1 MKTLGIAIVMCL
13 LLVSFAQAEMPRENC
28 GCGLGSIAF
37 KGKDGLVFQVLA
49 ATTNGSFGNQTF
61 GITSGTLECKQA
73 RSFANSEQVQ
83 RFVAD
88 NLDNLAQDIASGH
101 GETLD
106 ALAELLGVSV
116 TERPIFNAALH
127 SHFTSI
133 FPSENVSAVD
143 VLESIARV
151 MKNT

>member
-1 MKTLGIAIVMCL
+1 MRSVVIATIACFLIVGVAL
-13 LLVSFAQAEMPRENC
+13 AEMPRENC

-73 RSFANSEQVQ
+73 PSFASNE
-83 RFVAD
+83 RLNTFVAG
-88 NLDNLAQDIASGH
+88 NMDNLAQDIAAGR

-106 ALAELLGVSV
+106 TLAELMGVSLEQRG
-116 TERPIFNAALH
+116 TFNATLQ
-127 SHFTSI
+127 SHFSSI
-133 FPSENVSAVD
+133 FTSEDVSAPE
-143 VLESIARV
+143 VLENIARV
-151 MKNT
+151 MKNS